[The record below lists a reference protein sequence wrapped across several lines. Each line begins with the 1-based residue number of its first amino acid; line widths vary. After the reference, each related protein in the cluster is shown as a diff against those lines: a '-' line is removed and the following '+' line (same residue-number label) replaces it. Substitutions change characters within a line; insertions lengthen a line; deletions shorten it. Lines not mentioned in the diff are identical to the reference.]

1 MELHLKGKVA
11 VVTGASKGIGL
22 AVVERL
28 VHEGVKVVAGSRSST
43 PELDALAADHDVVI
57 VPVDLSTAAG
67 AETLIQQAVERYQ
80 RLDIL

>member
-1 MELHLKGKVA
+1 MELHLEGKVA

-22 AVVERL
+22 AVVEKL

-43 PELDALAADHDVVI
+43 PELDALAADHDVMI
-57 VPVDLSTAAG
+57 APVDLSTAAG
-67 AETLIQQAVERYQ
+67 AETLIQQAMERHQ